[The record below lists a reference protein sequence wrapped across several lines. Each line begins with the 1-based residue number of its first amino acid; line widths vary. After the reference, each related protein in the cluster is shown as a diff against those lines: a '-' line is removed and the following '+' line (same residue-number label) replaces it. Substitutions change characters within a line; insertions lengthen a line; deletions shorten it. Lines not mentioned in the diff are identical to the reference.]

1 MSVQLQLF
9 PTNDHL
15 EKYQRSEKIYDMY
28 VVGYTGT
35 EIAETFHMTRQNV
48 YRIINDKKNRN
59 EELWKALE
67 NAVFELGFDP
77 FMINR
82 AYSCFRRH
90 FGRADCT
97 LETLKHAD
105 LSKLANGWGIGDK
118 VLQIYDYVQKH

>member
-15 EKYQRSEKIYDMY
+15 EKYQRSEKIYEMHLA
-28 VVGYTGT
+28 GCTGA
-35 EIAETFHMTRQNV
+35 EIAKTFHIKSQNV
-48 YRIINDKKNRN
+48 YRIISDKKGRN

-82 AYSCFRRH
+82 AYSRLRRCFKRE
-90 FGRADCT
+90 DCT
-97 LETLKHAD
+97 LETLKNTD
-105 LSKLANGWGIGDK
+105 LSELADMWAVGSKL
-118 VLQIYDYVQKH
+118 LQVYDYIQKH

>member
-15 EKYQRSEKIYDMY
+15 EKYQRSEKIYEMHLA
-28 VVGYTGT
+28 GYTGS
-35 EIAETFHMTRQNV
+35 EIARTFHMNRQSV
-48 YRIINDKKNRN
+48 YRIIGDKKNRN

-82 AYSCFRRH
+82 AYSRLRQYFRRE
-90 FGRADCT
+90 DCT
-97 LETLKHAD
+97 LETLKNTKLSELAD
-105 LSKLANGWGIGDK
+105 MWYVGEQI
-118 VLQIYDYVQKH
+118 LQVYDYIQKH

>member
-15 EKYQRSEKIYDMY
+15 EKYQRSEKIYEMY
-28 VVGYTGT
+28 LAGCTGA
-35 EIAETFHMTRQNV
+35 EIARTFHMKRHNV
-48 YRIINDKKNRN
+48 YRIIADKKNRN

-82 AYSCFRRH
+82 AYSRLRQYFRQE
-90 FGRADCT
+90 ACT
-97 LETLKHAD
+97 LESLKNTNLSELAD
-105 LSKLANGWGIGDK
+105 MRAVGSQL
-118 VLQIYDYVQKH
+118 LQVYDYIQKH

>member
-15 EKYQRSEKIYDMY
+15 EMYQRSEKIYEMHLA
-28 VVGYTGT
+28 GYTGS
-35 EIAETFHMTRQNV
+35 EIARTFHMKRHNV
-48 YRIINDKKNRN
+48 YRIISDKKNRN

-82 AYSCFRRH
+82 AYSRLRQYFRRE
-90 FGRADCT
+90 DCT
-97 LETLKHAD
+97 LGTLKNTD
-105 LSKLANGWGIGDK
+105 LSELADMRCVGEQI
-118 VLQIYDYVQKH
+118 LQVYNYIQKH

>member
-15 EKYQRSEKIYDMY
+15 EKYQRSEKIYEMHLA
-28 VVGYTGT
+28 GCTGA
-35 EIAETFHMTRQNV
+35 EIARTFHMKRHNV
-48 YRIINDKKNRN
+48 YRIIADKKNRN

-82 AYSCFRRH
+82 AYSRLRQYFRQE
-90 FGRADCT
+90 ACT
-97 LETLKHAD
+97 LETLKKTD
-105 LSKLANGWGIGDK
+105 LSELADMWAVGSQL
-118 VLQIYDYVQKH
+118 LQVYDYIQKH

>member
-15 EKYQRSEKIYDMY
+15 EMYQRSEKIYEMHLA
-28 VVGYTGT
+28 GYTGS
-35 EIAETFHMTRQNV
+35 EIARTFHMNRQSV
-48 YRIINDKKNRN
+48 YRIISDKKNRN

-82 AYSCFRRH
+82 AYSRFRQYFRRE
-90 FGRADCT
+90 DCT
-97 LETLKHAD
+97 LETLKNTNLSELAD
-105 LSKLANGWGIGDK
+105 MRCVGKQI
-118 VLQIYDYVQKH
+118 LQVYDYIQKH

>member
-15 EKYQRSEKIYDMY
+15 EKYQRSEKIYEMY
-28 VVGYTGT
+28 LAGCTGA
-35 EIAETFHMTRQNV
+35 EIARTFHMKRHNI
-48 YRIINDKKNRN
+48 YRIIADKKNRN

-82 AYSCFRRH
+82 AYSRLRQYFRQE
-90 FGRADCT
+90 ACT
-97 LETLKHAD
+97 LESLKNTNLSELAD
-105 LSKLANGWGIGDK
+105 MWAVGSQL
-118 VLQIYDYVQKH
+118 LQVYDYIQKH

>member
-15 EKYQRSEKIYDMY
+15 EKYQRSEKIYEMY
-28 VVGYTGT
+28 LAGCTGA
-35 EIAETFHMTRQNV
+35 EIARTFHMKRHNV
-48 YRIINDKKNRN
+48 YRIIADKKNRN

-82 AYSCFRRH
+82 AYSRLRQYFRQE
-90 FGRADCT
+90 ACT
-97 LETLKHAD
+97 LESLKNTNLSELAD
-105 LSKLANGWGIGDK
+105 MWAVGSQL
-118 VLQIYDYVQKH
+118 LQVYDYIQKH